1 MKVITIVAL
10 VALAFCIFACLCHFF
25 RIIRLGKPNDLAEHS
40 GSVAK
45 GVVYANTQAMM
56 PQNKESAYRH
66 LPTYAAGM
74 IFHLGTFLTMLL
86 FVLSLF
92 KPVMDFFMRQQIIS
106 LLIGIC
112 LAVGTVCG
120 IALFIKRGISKDLQ
134 PISNVDD
141 YISNAFTTLFQA
153 CAMLTFFAIGFGC
166 SNLFFFKSYAAF
178 HLAATLLFLY
188 LPFGKLRHVVYYFA
202 ARYHLG
208 FFYGSRN
215 TWPPKKA

>member
-40 GSVAK
+40 GSVTK

-92 KPVMDFFMRQQIIS
+92 KPVMDFFMRHHNHNQHEILQFEKTIMSSNSIF
-106 LLIGIC
+106 LIQ
-112 LAVGTVCG
+112 TVSC
-120 IALFIKRGISKDLQ
+120 
-134 PISNVDD
+134 
-141 YISNAFTTLFQA
+141 
-153 CAMLTFFAIGFGC
+153 C
-166 SNLFFFKSYAAF
+166 
-178 HLAATLLFLY
+178 
-188 LPFGKLRHVVYYFA
+188 
-202 ARYHLG
+202 
-208 FFYGSRN
+208 FYEEVCPYP
-215 TWPPKKA
+215 T